1 MVDVDNSTCQCQLCS
16 NVGLYKGSDDFFH
29 CRLCD
34 CPYDDADERRET
46 GGGTLYKASH
56 SRRQPEMIKVEPISQ
71 YNSYESRFDGTN
83 PSIPEDFGG
92 SKVATFEGYHNE
104 IRLRYVMGLQ
114 MMIELQCE
122 ALVKE
127 FKVTPL
133 ICGLVGPIWLRFVS
147 KTGVFDDDWADKEI
161 NDSEMQNEGN
171 NIEFHLCIYLSTFIF
186 KFTYNT
192 HTPMGK

>member
-1 MVDVDNSTCQCQLCS
+1 MVDVDNLTCQNCY
-16 NVGLYKGSDDFFH
+16 NVGLYDGSDGFFY
-29 CRLCD
+29 CRECNYQYGD
-34 CPYDDADERRET
+34 VVDTVVDDVHNDGGET
-46 GGGTLYKASH
+46 GGGTFYKASH
-56 SRRQPEMIKVEPISQ
+56 TRRQPEVIKVEPISQ
-71 YNSYESRFDGTN
+71 FSQYNSYEPRFDGTN

-92 SKVATFEGYHNE
+92 SKVATYEGYHNE

-147 KTGVFDDDWADKEI
+147 KTGVF
-161 NDSEMQNEGN
+161 
-171 NIEFHLCIYLSTFIF
+171 C
-186 KFTYNT
+186 
-192 HTPMGK
+192 HTPVL